1 MPNHPGADTAV
12 TKQVTYDRPYGDA
25 LADAVRE
32 GYDFLGWYTAANG
45 GTKVKSTDTVKNA
58 ENTTLYAHWRVRGSI
73 VTFDPNEGTLTGSST
88 QNVIYGGIYGKRA

>member
-1 MPNHPGADTAV
+1 MDMDPTP
-12 TKQVTYDRPYGDA
+12 
-25 LADAVRE
+25 
-32 GYDFLGWYTAANG
+32 
-45 GTKVKSTDTVKNA
+45 TDTVKNA